1 MDFLIKKIIERFK
14 EVDLMSFLTFAAKN
28 PFRTKLRTIFIV
40 ILLVLGVI
48 AIATSVSV
56 SVYSTKFF
64 GDMFNSGGADLNA
77 LGDGYLS
84 TGDLNNL
91 TGIKDVQSAVGVTN
105 YEISDN
111 TNKTLNFNGFYGAN
125 LVNNTDI
132 PGVGHINFMSGG
144 WDNSSTGIILT
155 EETAKETNKKVGDTF
170 YVSTISSN
178 QILNLNETNPTVQS
192 TNRTLNSD
200 FKVVGIIKDTG
211 SINGIV
217 QIQGANNL
225 LFNSTDLK
233 FNSIYLK
240 TNNGKL
246 NEVETSING
255 TYPQYKLVVGD
266 ALINSIKSFLFYL
279 TSFFIGLGAV
289 IMMIATLKSVSE
301 RTREIGVLKA
311 IGWSNRLVVGMIM
324 VESLVQL
331 ILAWIAASV
340 IIAILLVVLAPQFD
354 MNVVDLIKDN
364 TLVAVYAVLLSFG
377 ASLLMPV
384 LGCLIPIIRVLRL
397 NPTEAL
403 KYE

>member
-1 MDFLIKKIIERFK
+1 
-14 EVDLMSFLTFAAKN
+14 MSFLSFAAKN

-48 AIATSVSV
+48 AVTASVGV
-56 SVYSTKFF
+56 SVYSTKLF
-64 GDMFNSGGADLNA
+64 GEMFNSGGADLSV
-77 LGDGYLS
+77 LSDGYLS

-91 TGIKDVQSAVGVTN
+91 TGIKDVQSAVGVSG
-105 YEISDN
+105 YVISDN
-111 TNKTLNFNGFYGAN
+111 QNNTYNLNGFYGSN
-125 LVNNTDI
+125 LLNNTDI
-132 PGVGHINFMSGG
+132 PGIGHINLISGD

-155 EETAKETNKKVGDTF
+155 EKTANRTNKKVGDTF
-170 YVSTISSN
+170 YVSTLSSN
-178 QILNLNETNPTVQS
+178 QISNMNGTNPTVQV

-211 SINGIV
+211 NIDGIV
-217 QIQGANNL
+217 QIQEANNL

-246 NEVETSING
+246 DEVETSINS
-255 TYPQYKLVVGD
+255 TYPQYHVVVGD

-279 TSFFIGLGAV
+279 TSFFIGLGAI

-311 IGWSNRLVVGMIM
+311 IGWSNRRVMGMIM
-324 VESLVQL
+324 VESVVQL
-331 ILAWIAASV
+331 ILAWIAAAV
-340 IIAILLVVLAPQFD
+340 IMAILLVVLAPQF
-354 MNVVDLIKDN
+354 NVNIADLIRDN
-364 TLVAVYAVLLSFG
+364 LSVALYTVLLSFG

-384 LGCLIPIIRVLRL
+384 LGCLIPMIRVLRL